1 MLNNQQI
8 DRSPEWLQADEQNRR
23 NKPRT
28 ITKNFNAEV
37 DRIGKQGFTYCPFDF
52 LEQWQWIK
60 SIFYTVNSSRDL
72 QIKRLFP
79 DDTAD
84 AFIPDIQVKA
94 MLEKQFGDK
103 LHPLIYEWA
112 IKYIPSTAG
121 EIYDPSTHDNFV
133 DVDTTVYRNSYHPS
147 QYSQKQTSKTR
158 PTHWQEYLDRLMP
171 REHNCTDNQGKTFLQ
186 QDYFEAFIAQRL
198 QQPAQPPLI
207 AVLLRGEQGTG
218 KNYWMDNIM
227 RPLLGADNFVAVSLG
242 EIKKQF
248 TSDLYSKLLVH
259 IEEINDTRGNAS
271 EKLKKLITEET
282 ARTEAKYQ
290 NAKVVN
296 KYFGIV
302 ASSNVQDPVRIEA
315 NDRRYFV
322 PVYSKHKEN
331 ADETK
336 SFFLRFSDWL
346 ETEGLQELADYF
358 YSLDISGFSFRYPP
372 HTVDKEEITE
382 ASTTAEDLTTKA
394 AMEIGNVYK
403 NHSFSVA
410 DVVSTWRIS
419 QSSAKKALK
428 LAGFIAVKRR
438 WTSDPNPTSRWVH
451 KNLNSDGKSWDQ
463 VEYKLFTSREERNPT
478 INPTTWQQHLAA
490 KGQGNKAK

>member
-8 DRSPEWLQADEQNRR
+8 DRSPEWLEADEKNRS
-23 NKPRT
+23 NQPRT

-37 DRIGKQGFTYCPFDF
+37 DRIRKDGFTYCPFDF

-60 SIFYTVNSSRDL
+60 SIFYTVSSGRDL

-79 DDTAD
+79 DGRPDGD
-84 AFIPDIQVKA
+84 IPSREVHA
-94 MLEKQFGDK
+94 MLERKFGNK
-103 LHPLIYEWA
+103 LHPLINDWA
-112 IKYIPSTAG
+112 TYYIPSTAG
-121 EIYDPSTHDNFV
+121 SIYDPSTHDDFV
-133 DVDTTVYRNSYHPS
+133 DVDTTVYRNSYRHS

-259 IEEINDTRGNAS
+259 IEEINDTRGKVA

-315 NDRRYFV
+315 KDRRYFV
-322 PVYSKHKEN
+322 PVYSTHKEN

-336 SFFLRFSDWL
+336 SFFVRFTDWL

-372 HTVDKEEITE
+372 HTADKEELTE
-382 ASTTAEDLTTKA
+382 VSTTAEDLTTNA
-394 AMEIGNVYK
+394 AIEIGNGYK
-403 NHSFSVA
+403 DYSFSVA

-438 WTSDPNPTSRWVH
+438 WTNDPNPTSRWVH
-451 KNLNSDGKSWDQ
+451 KNLNPEGKSWDQ
-463 VEYKLFTSREERNPT
+463 VQYKLFTSRDFINPT
-478 INPTTWQQHLAA
+478 INLKSMYEKPNLIVQ
-490 KGQGNKAK
+490 N

>member
-1 MLNNQQI
+1 MLNKQLL
-8 DRSPEWLQADEQNRR
+8 DRSPEWLEADEKNRS
-23 NKPRT
+23 NQPRT
-28 ITKNFNAEV
+28 ITKNFNAELE
-37 DRIGKQGFTYCPFDF
+37 RIRKDGFTYCPFDF

-60 SIFYTVNSSRDL
+60 SIFYTVSSGRDL

-79 DDTAD
+79 DGRPDD
-84 AFIPDIQVKA
+84 FIPSREVHA
-94 MLEKQFGDK
+94 MLEREFGNK
-103 LHPLIYEWA
+103 LHPLINDWA
-112 IKYIPSTAG
+112 SYYIPSTAG
-121 EIYDPSTHDNFV
+121 SIYDPSTHDDFV
-133 DVDTTVYRNSYHPS
+133 DVHSTVYRNSYRPS
-147 QYSQKQTSKTR
+147 QYSQKQVSKTR

-336 SFFLRFSDWL
+336 SFFLRFTDWL

-372 HTVDKEEITE
+372 HTSDKQDITE
-382 ASTTAEDLTTKA
+382 VSTSAEDKITQA
-394 AMEIGNVYK
+394 AMEIATHYDRYI
-403 NHSFSVA
+403 FSVM
-410 DVVSTWRIS
+410 DVSRQWHVSKAEA
-419 QSSAKKALK
+419 QKAL
-428 LAGFIAVKRR
+428 LAAGFVSHKRR
-438 WTSDPNPTSRWVH
+438 WTEGKNTRMWISKKDIPKDNDWSKVNHQVFVRRYVNTGGSYNPP
-451 KNLNSDGKSWDQ
+451 
-463 VEYKLFTSREERNPT
+463 E
-478 INPTTWQQHLAA
+478 
-490 KGQGNKAK
+490 

>member
-1 MLNNQQI
+1 MLNKQRL
-8 DRSPEWLQADEQNRR
+8 DRSPEWLKADEKNRS
-23 NKPRT
+23 NQPRT

-37 DRIGKQGFTYCPFDF
+37 DRIRKLGFEYCPFDF

-60 SIFYTVNSSRDL
+60 SIFYTVSSGRDL

-79 DDTAD
+79 DGRPDD
-84 AFIPDIQVKA
+84 FIPSREVHA
-94 MLEKQFGDK
+94 MLEREFGNK
-103 LHPLIYEWA
+103 LHPLINDWA
-112 IKYIPSTAG
+112 SYYIPSTAG
-121 EIYDPSTHDNFV
+121 SIYDPSTHDDFV
-133 DVDTTVYRNSYHPS
+133 DVYSTVYRNSYRPS
-147 QYSQKQTSKTR
+147 LYSQKQILKTR
-158 PTHWQEYLDRLMP
+158 PTQWQEYLDRLMP

-198 QQPAQPPLI
+198 QQPSQPPLI

-227 RPLLGADNFVAVSLG
+227 RPLLGSNNFKAVSLSDITG
-242 EIKKQF
+242 KF
-248 TSDLYSKLLVH
+248 TSDLYSSVLVH
-259 IEEINDTRGNAS
+259 IEEINDTRGKAA

-290 NAKVVN
+290 NAKVMN

-322 PVYSKHKEN
+322 PVYSKHMVDP
-331 ADETK
+331 DETK
-336 SFFLRFSDWL
+336 HFFVRFTEWL

-358 YSLDISGFSFRYPP
+358 YSLDISGFNFRFPP
-372 HTVDKEEITE
+372 QTVDKEEITE
-382 ASTTAEDLTTKA
+382 VSTTAEDLTTKA

-403 NHSFSVA
+403 NYSFSVA
-410 DVVSTWRIS
+410 DVVSAWRIS

>member
-8 DRSPEWLQADEQNRR
+8 DRSPEWHKADEENRS
-23 NKPRT
+23 NQPNT
-28 ITKNFNAEV
+28 TKESFDGGLEKTKLL
-37 DRIGKQGFTYCPFDF
+37 GTQYCPFAFRDQQ
-52 LEQWQWIK
+52 QWVTET
-60 SIFYTVNSSRDL
+60 FYSVN
-72 QIKRLFP
+72 QGTTPQYKRLFP
-79 DDTAD
+79 DGSPDD
-84 AFIPDIQVKA
+84 FIPQREIHG
-94 MLEKQFGDK
+94 MLQRKYGDK
-103 LHPLIYEWA
+103 LQPLLNHWA
-112 IKYIPSTAG
+112 LYYIPSTAG
-121 EIYDPSTHDNFV
+121 ERYNPSTTDQFI
-133 DVDTTVYRNSYHPS
+133 DVDYTRYRNSYRPS
-147 QYSQKQTSKTR
+147 LYSQKTTSKTR

-171 REHNCTDNQGKTFLQ
+171 REHNCTDNYGKTFLQ

-198 QQPAQPPLI
+198 QQPSQPPLI

-227 RPLLGADNFVAVSLG
+227 RPLLGTNNFKAVSLSDITG
-242 EIKKQF
+242 KF
-248 TSDLYSKLLVH
+248 TSDLYSTVLVH
-259 IEEINDTRGNAS
+259 IEEINDTRGKAA
-271 EKLKKLITEET
+271 EKLKKLITEDT
-282 ARTEAKYQ
+282 ARTEAKNQ

-322 PVYSKHKEN
+322 PVYSTHKEN

-336 SFFLRFSDWL
+336 SFFVRFTDWL

-358 YSLDISGFSFRYPP
+358 YSLDISGFNFRYPP
-372 HTVDKEEITE
+372 HTADKEELTE
-382 ASTTAEDLTTKA
+382 VSTTAEDLTTNA

-403 NHSFSVA
+403 NHSFAVA

-438 WTSDPNPTSRWVH
+438 WTSDPNPTNRWVH
-451 KNLNSDGKSWDQ
+451 KNLNPDGKSWDQ
-463 VEYKLFTSREERNPT
+463 VQYKLFTSRDFINPT
-478 INPTTWQQHLAA
+478 INYKSMYDKDQSNRA
-490 KGQGNKAK
+490 K